1 MRELTIGLKTSQQ
14 HATIDELR
22 QVWRT
27 ADESGFDS
35 LWLFD
40 HLVPMGRTRAGD
52 IFEAW
57 TLLAAMAELTT
68 NVRIGTIVTGN
79 VYRQPGL
86 LAKMAVTVDH
96 LSHGRLI
103 MGLGAGGDDL
113 ADPMYGLPSRPAVE
127 RIERLDE
134 ACQVLRLLWTQESST
149 FHGRHYRL
157 EQAVAEPKP
166 VQRPGPPLLIGSSG
180 ERYGL
185 RVVARHADSWM
196 NASLR
201 PDDVD
206 ELTRLSAVL
215 DRHCAD
221 IGRDPTSIRRAVQF
235 FVPDGPDAPDHVMR
249 LTERFAAAGFRDLV
263 LIPAGGSGPRRVEQ
277 LAELLPTLRLLG

>member
-1 MRELTIGLKTSQQ
+1 MPELTIGLKTSQQ
-14 HATIDELR
+14 HATTDELR
-22 QVWRT
+22 TLWRT
-27 ADESGFDS
+27 ADQSGFDS

-40 HLVPMGRTRAGD
+40 HFVPMGRTRSGD

-57 TLLAAMAELTT
+57 TLLAAMAEATT
-68 NVRIGTIVTGN
+68 NVRIGTLVTGN
-79 VYRQPGL
+79 VYRHPGV

-96 LSHGRLI
+96 LSGGRLI
-103 MGLGAGGDDL
+103 VGLGAGGDDL
-113 ADPMYGLPSRPAVE
+113 ADPMFGLPVRPAVE

-134 ACQVLRLLWTQESST
+134 ACQVLRLLWTEPTSS
-149 FHGRHYRL
+149 FHGKHYQL

-180 ERYGL
+180 ERYGM
-185 RVVARHADSWM
+185 RVVARHADSWL

-201 PDDVD
+201 PDDVA
-206 ELTRLSAVL
+206 ELSRLSRVL
-215 DRHCAD
+215 DQHCED
-221 IGRDPTSIRRAVQF
+221 IGRDPASIRRAVQF
-235 FVPDGPDAPDHVMR
+235 FVPDGPDSTDLVLR

-263 LIPAGGSGPRRVEQ
+263 IIPTGGGPRRIER